1 MWKTGEP
8 LRWVTTTGARGDT
21 KGHKG
26 GGKRVRQRSVEP
38 KMVERSLGTPD
49 GMSAG
54 PGNGPMGKKAL
65 ASQEKKIRSVP
76 EDTPPPHLMV
86 GDVNMHRVPAREAPL
101 VPGGPKRIEREH
113 L

>member
-1 MWKTGEP
+1 M
-8 LRWVTTTGARGDT
+8 
-21 KGHKG
+21 
-26 GGKRVRQRSVEP
+26 RQRSVEP

-76 EDTPPPHLMV
+76 EDTPPLDGGGCRYAPSASAR
-86 GDVNMHRVPAREAPL
+86 GPACLWWPEE
-101 VPGGPKRIEREH
+101 V
-113 L
+113 